1 MDDEKILSHHG
12 VRGQK
17 WGVRRSAAQL
27 GHPTSSRSRK
37 RSAGQASNSKSGKFK
52 IKLGKRKSKSSSK
65 ASTKK
70 TKSVHD
76 MTDEELQSAIN
87 RKELERKYMAYNSP
101 QKSKGKKFVETVGN
115 KIVAPVAIDLG
126 KQLLSSYTSKA
137 LNEKLDLKGEYKVYA
152 NNKRK

>member
-1 MDDEKILSHHG
+1 MNDEHILSHHG

-27 GHPTSSRSRK
+27 GHPTSSGSRRGTSSSSPK
-37 RSAGQASNSKSGKFK
+37 SKGGKFK
-52 IKLGKRKSKSSSK
+52 IKLSKRKSKSSSK
-65 ASTKK
+65 TTAKK

-76 MTDEELQSAIN
+76 MSDEELQKAIN
-87 RKELERKYMAYNSP
+87 RKELERRYVAYNSP
-101 QKSKGKKFVETVGN
+101 QKSKGKKFVETIGN

-152 NNKRK
+152 NNKKK

>member
-1 MDDEKILSHHG
+1 MNDEKVLSHHG

-27 GHPTSSRSRK
+27 GHPTSSGSRRGTSSSSPK
-37 RSAGQASNSKSGKFK
+37 SKGGKFK
-52 IKLGKRKSKSSSK
+52 IKFGKRKSKSSSK
-65 ASTKK
+65 ITAKK

-76 MTDEELQSAIN
+76 MSDEELQKAIN

-152 NNKRK
+152 NNKKK